1 MDSPLRNLCKKAPEI
16 FNILGALY
24 SIFELINAKQFCTCG
39 KASFL
44 IFDDS

>member
-24 SIFELINAKQFCTCG
+24 VSNLPAMPVVT
-39 KASFL
+39 
-44 IFDDS
+44 